1 MLVFF
6 FTDVKAGGKVQF
18 VVFQW
23 EACNVAM
30 FYLSPLICLWT
41 GRIGKILHC
50 LNYQQI
56 KATPSFC

>member
-23 EACNVAM
+23 EVCNVAM
-30 FYLSPLICLWT
+30 FCLSPLICMFVDWQDWKNSALSECWNKV
-41 GRIGKILHC
+41 I
-50 LNYQQI
+50 
-56 KATPSFC
+56 